1 MSEVN
6 ITLNGEPRQIE
17 ENTTVSAL
25 LEQLGM
31 GGRPVVVE
39 LNKEALFPRQFAE
52 TVVPNQAIVEI
63 VSIVAGG

>member
-1 MSEVN
+1 
-6 ITLNGEPRQIE
+6 
-17 ENTTVSAL
+17 
-25 LEQLGM
+25 M